1 MFSGQFGVSQREDD
15 SEHFRKNPSIDSRRR
30 HSGKE
35 DCGAAETYAV
45 CHGVN
50 GKMSDLF
57 CADLIF
63 LEKER
68 IHFRLENIFKAD
80 ASDVCLKNTGLIAAV
95 DFEKSRIALSYIVFI
110 FI

>member
-1 MFSGQFGVSQREDD
+1 
-15 SEHFRKNPSIDSRRR
+15 
-30 HSGKE
+30 
-35 DCGAAETYAV
+35 
-45 CHGVN
+45 
-50 GKMSDLF
+50 MSDLF

>member
-1 MFSGQFGVSQREDD
+1 MLCVRE
-15 SEHFRKNPSIDSRRR
+15 SMENERSVLR
-30 HSGKE
+30 
-35 DCGAAETYAV
+35 
-45 CHGVN
+45 
-50 GKMSDLF
+50 
-57 CADLIF
+57 DLIF

>member
-1 MFSGQFGVSQREDD
+1 
-15 SEHFRKNPSIDSRRR
+15 
-30 HSGKE
+30 
-35 DCGAAETYAV
+35 
-45 CHGVN
+45 
-50 GKMSDLF
+50 MSDLF

-68 IHFRLENIFKAD
+68 IHFRLGNIFKAD

-95 DFEKSRIALSYIVFI
+95 DFQKSRIALSNIVLI

>member
-1 MFSGQFGVSQREDD
+1 MTRTFQEKPVDRFETAAFGEGRLRS
-15 SEHFRKNPSIDSRRR
+15 
-30 HSGKE
+30 
-35 DCGAAETYAV
+35 AETYAV

-68 IHFRLENIFKAD
+68 IHFRLGNIFKAD

-95 DFEKSRIALSYIVFI
+95 DFQKSRIALSYIVFI

>member
-1 MFSGQFGVSQREDD
+1 MTR
-15 SEHFRKNPSIDSRRR
+15 NI
-30 HSGKE
+30 SGKTRRSIE
-35 DCGAAETYAV
+35 TAAFGEGRLRSAETYAV

-95 DFEKSRIALSYIVFI
+95 DFQKSRIALSYIVFI